1 MTNPQSDTTPLRR
14 LDFALIGAQKCAT
27 SWMYYCLLDHPQVC
41 VPDKKLEAGYI
52 GGPMFAEKGEDWFF
66 DRFHCAEGQVK
77 GDVSVE
83 YLFDLGTPEALARYM
98 APEPK
103 LVVSLRN
110 PVDRM
115 VSGYFWLIRRGI
127 LPNLPIEEGLA
138 PVLAQRP
145 GFPDPLD
152 GPLEEVVRRSCYGPQ
167 LAAFA
172 ARFGPD
178 ALCVVLYDDVV
189 RDGLGTIR
197 RIYDF
202 LGVDAGFTPP
212 SLKSAPKRNAYNPLL
227 LALENRF
234 GKSKVVA
241 KLINYTNQALLALRP
256 SERRDVLPGDDR
268 RRLEALFAPC
278 VEKTAEALGR
288 LTLGQR
294 PDPDTLRR
302 LWGAK

>member
-1 MTNPQSDTTPLRR
+1 MENNKK

-27 SWMYYCLLDHPQVC
+27 SWMYYCLRDHPQIC

-52 GGPMFAEKGEDWFF
+52 GGAMFAENGDEWFF
-66 DRFHCAEGQVK
+66 DRFHCTGGQIK

-83 YLFDLGTPEALARYM
+83 YLFDLSTPEALAHYLLPR
-98 APEPK
+98 PK
-103 LVVSLRN
+103 LLVSLRN
-110 PVDRM
+110 PVDRI

-167 LAAFA
+167 LDAFA
-172 ARFGPD
+172 DRFGPD
-178 ALCVVLYDDVV
+178 ALCVVLYDDVA
-189 RDGLGTIR
+189 RDGLRTIR

-212 SLKSAPKRNAYNPLL
+212 SLKSAPKRDAYNPAL
-227 LALENRF
+227 LAIESRF
-234 GKSKVVA
+234 ARNKVVA
-241 KLINYTNQALLALRP
+241 KLVNYTNQGLLALSP
-256 SERRDVLPGDDR
+256 SGRRVILPEAYR
-268 RRLEALFAPC
+268 RRLEVLFAPC
-278 VEKTAEALGR
+278 VEDTAEALGR
-288 LTLGQR
+288 LTPAPGQR
-294 PDPDTLRR
+294 PDPDSLRR
-302 LWGAK
+302 LWGVK